1 MQNKKYINN
10 IGILLKLC
18 KRLDD
23 NDWEGDALLT
33 LETCVSVPQLAML

>member
-18 KRLDD
+18 KRLED
-23 NDWEGDALLT
+23 NNREGMLCLLWKRVYQ
-33 LETCVSVPQLAML
+33 CRS